1 MGSLE
6 YRPLQERRPEMIT
19 ITVQTVYVDG
29 KRQRNQYDIE
39 VGDQAINNIDQET
52 LDKLVEQLRKITSD
66 L

>member
-1 MGSLE
+1 
-6 YRPLQERRPEMIT
+6 MIT

-39 VGDQAINNIDQET
+39 VGDQAINNIDQDT
-52 LDKLVEQLRKITSD
+52 LNKLVEQLRKITSD